1 MAING
6 NQWQSMAINGN
17 YWYSIAINGIQ
28 WHLMAVNGTQ
38 PFPES
43 TSQKARLTDCDTET
57 RTKSFSASRTTRFV
71 MCWRNWL
78 WYPQLLVVETLDPE
92 TLLTSMTSM
101 VKKTFSQI
109 IGIVAVLINCCCDG
123 SHHEETLLV
132 VGAGLIHL
140 YNYTVNGEYSLFWKF
155 SFWTFISILKMNRN
169 Y

>member
-123 SHHEETLLV
+123 RHHALVIIKWHLNMRRVEALLV
-132 VGAGLIHL
+132 VGAGPIHL
-140 YNYTVNGEYSLFWKF
+140 YNYT
-155 SFWTFISILKMNRN
+155 I
-169 Y
+169 